1 MSSIKSRARLAG
13 IQYLLMGFTGAFN
26 LLHIPAA
33 LIVPGD
39 ATATARRIID
49 AALTY
54 RIVILSGLVSCITF
68 VFLVVTLYNLFKDI
82 DKTHAMLMVIFV
94 SVAVAGGVVNLINQ
108 IAPLILLSGADFL
121 SVFTRPQLDA
131 LALGFLRLWSHG
143 NLLEE
148 AFWGLWLLPL
158 GILVMKS
165 RFIPRILGIFL
176 IAACFAYLAAS
187 FTSIVLPAHKNI
199 VALVALPFEALGE
212 LSFVIWLL
220 VRGAKV
226 QSVETRPSHSS

>member
-1 MSSIKSRARLAG
+1 MTSIKSRARLAG
-13 IQYLLMGFTGAFN
+13 ILYLLMGLTGAFN
-26 LLHIPAA
+26 LLYIPAA
-33 LIVPGD
+33 FMVRGD
-39 ATATARRIID
+39 ATATARRITD

-54 RIVILSGLVSCITF
+54 RIVVLSGLLSNILF
-68 VFLVVTLYNLFKDI
+68 VFLLVSLYNLFKDI

-94 SVAVAGGVVNLINQ
+94 SVAVAVDVVNLINQ

-121 SVFTRPQLDA
+121 SVFTKPQLDA

-143 NLLEE
+143 NYLDE
-148 AFWGLWLLPL
+148 AFWGLWLFPL
-158 GILVMKS
+158 GVLVMKS

-187 FTSIVLPAHKNI
+187 FTSIVLPAHQHI
-199 VALVALPFEALGE
+199 VSLVAVPFEGLGE
-212 LSFVIWLL
+212 LSFVAWLL

-226 QSVETRPSHSS
+226 QPVEALPSHSS